1 MLKRFNICHLV
12 LTLSLLGCQTFKEVD
27 TCPKRPPNCKEFDVS
42 LTDLDG
48 CTQGCKRDV
57 ALRDRDETE
66 AFEVQDRD
74 ETKTFEVRVRDETR
88 RFRFRAE
95 TRPRR

>member
-1 MLKRFNICHLV
+1 MV
-12 LTLSLLGCQTFKEVD
+12 LLYATFDFMCVAKYVY
-27 TCPKRPPNCKEFDVS
+27 
-42 LTDLDG
+42 
-48 CTQGCKRDV
+48 QGCKRDV

>member
-1 MLKRFNICHLV
+1 MMVIEATDPLCRRAV
-12 LTLSLLGCQTFKEVD
+12 LLLFLYCGPGTGGD
-27 TCPKRPPNCKEFDVS
+27 R
-42 LTDLDG
+42 
-48 CTQGCKRDV
+48 QGCKRDV
-57 ALRDRDETE
+57 AFRDRDETE